1 MIFKEEQLQ
10 RNKERQ
16 DEKRRFSARN
26 RSSCKTNQLANL
38 DPPLANEDSVNATF
52 VEKQQTLL
60 ENGLPPE
67 TIMSLVENENYG
79 AHKVDE
85 KDLMKN
91 TVCMKNDEPK
101 FA

>member
-1 MIFKEEQLQ
+1 M
-10 RNKERQ
+10 N
-16 DEKRRFSARN
+16 SA
-26 RSSCKTNQLANL
+26 
-38 DPPLANEDSVNATF
+38 F
-52 VEKQQTLL
+52 MEKQQTLL

-85 KDLMKN
+85 KELMEN
-91 TVCMKNDEPK
+91 TVCMKKDELK

>member
-1 MIFKEEQLQ
+1 
-10 RNKERQ
+10 
-16 DEKRRFSARN
+16 
-26 RSSCKTNQLANL
+26 
-38 DPPLANEDSVNATF
+38 VNAAF

-79 AHKVDE
+79 SHKVDE

-91 TVCMKNDEPK
+91 TTCVKNDEPK

>member
-1 MIFKEEQLQ
+1 M
-10 RNKERQ
+10 
-16 DEKRRFSARN
+16 
-26 RSSCKTNQLANL
+26 
-38 DPPLANEDSVNATF
+38 NAAF

-79 AHKVDE
+79 AHKAGE

-91 TVCMKNDEPK
+91 TVCMKNDELK